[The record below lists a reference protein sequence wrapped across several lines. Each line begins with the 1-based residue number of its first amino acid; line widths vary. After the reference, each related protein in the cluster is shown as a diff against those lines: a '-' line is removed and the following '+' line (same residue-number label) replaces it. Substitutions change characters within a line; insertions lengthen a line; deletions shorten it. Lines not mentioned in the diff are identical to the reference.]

1 MNLWQ
6 FFFPLVFDSGRS
18 GIGKFQYRPHHLFNY
33 FYPKL
38 NDMMKLVFATNNPNK
53 LKELQALVGDKYELL
68 GLKDIGCFEEIPE
81 EQPTLEGNARQ
92 KAFYVYEKYG
102 YSCFAD
108 DTGLE
113 VEALNGEPGVYSA
126 RYAGEAKDA
135 NANMNKLLHEMAKI
149 NNRKAR
155 FRTVISLVI
164 NGKEEQFEGIAE
176 GEITREK
183 SGDSG
188 FGYDPVFMPEGFS
201 KTFAEM
207 ELQDKNKIS
216 HRGRA
221 VQKLVRY
228 LQTI

>member
-1 MNLWQ
+1 
-6 FFFPLVFDSGRS
+6 
-18 GIGKFQYRPHHLFNY
+18 
-33 FYPKL
+33 
-38 NDMMKLVFATNNPNK
+38 MKLVFATNNPNK
-53 LKELQALVGDKYELL
+53 LKELQALVGDKYQLL

-81 EQPTLEGNARQ
+81 EQLTLEGNARQ

-126 RYAGEAKDA
+126 RYAGEEKDA
-135 NANMNKLLHEMAKI
+135 SANMNKLLHEMDRI

-164 NGKEEQFEGIAE
+164 NGKEVQFEGIAE

-183 SGDSG
+183 CGDSG
-188 FGYDPVFMPEGFS
+188 FGYDPVFLPEGFS

-221 VQKLVRY
+221 VQKLVRR

>member
-1 MNLWQ
+1 
-6 FFFPLVFDSGRS
+6 
-18 GIGKFQYRPHHLFNY
+18 
-33 FYPKL
+33 
-38 NDMMKLVFATNNPNK
+38 MKLVFATNNPNK
-53 LKELQALVGDKYELL
+53 LKELQALVGDKYQLL

-81 EQPTLEGNARQ
+81 EHPTLEGNARQ

-126 RYAGEAKDA
+126 RYAGEEKDA
-135 NANMNKLLHEMAKI
+135 SANMNKLLHEMAKI
-149 NNRKAR
+149 KNRKAR

-164 NGKEEQFEGIAE
+164 NGKEEQFEGIAK

-183 SGDSG
+183 CGDSG
-188 FGYDPVFMPEGFS
+188 FGYDPVFMPDGFS
-201 KTFAEM
+201 NTFAEM

-221 VQKLVRY
+221 VQKLVRH

>member
-1 MNLWQ
+1 MT
-6 FFFPLVFDSGRS
+6 
-18 GIGKFQYRPHHLFNY
+18 
-33 FYPKL
+33 
-38 NDMMKLVFATNNPNK
+38 KLVFATNNPNK
-53 LKELQALVGDKYELL
+53 LKELQAILGDEFELL
-68 GLKDIGCFEEIPE
+68 GLKDIGCTEEIPE

-126 RYAGEAKDA
+126 RYAGEKKDA
-135 NANMNKLLHEMAKI
+135 GANMNKLLHEMAKI

-164 NGKEEQFEGIAE
+164 DGKEKQFEGIAE

-183 SGDSG
+183 HGNSG
-188 FGYDPVFMPEGFS
+188 FGYDPVFLPDGYS

-207 ELQDKNKIS
+207 ELHEKNKIS

-221 VQKLVRY
+221 VQKLVNH